1 MPPITSGPGQV
12 GRSYCGGAGDHLLA
26 RLACGAATHAL
37 YIVANI
43 GEAVSCAEAEV
54 GRLRVL

>member
-1 MPPITSGPGQV
+1 M

-26 RLACGAATHAL
+26 RLACGAATHAIYL
-37 YIVANI
+37 VVNI

-54 GRLRVL
+54 GLVRVL

>member
-1 MPPITSGPGQV
+1 MLTSGTGQV

-26 RLACGAATHAL
+26 RLACGAATHATYL
-37 YIVANI
+37 VVNI

-54 GRLRVL
+54 GLVRVL